1 MSRNIANF
9 ATIGIPIISKM
20 RREIS
25 GERKLDGTR
34 IVMVA
39 NADHFV
45 AIAEFVS
52 QCALTLST
60 DY

>member
-1 MSRNIANF
+1 MEGGN
-9 ATIGIPIISKM
+9 
-20 RREIS
+20 
-25 GERKLDGTR
+25 R

-39 NADHFV
+39 KANHCV